1 MYGKKMGIPADK
13 WEEHLEHREEM
24 AKMMP
29 KGMDMGEDYC
39 EPVDLNG
46 ATVFLDKEK
55 SKENLAEASEDIIE
69 RFGF

>member
-13 WEEHLEHREEM
+13 WKEHQEQREEM

-46 ATVFLDKEK
+46 ATVFLDKENK
-55 SKENLAEASEDIIE
+55 GNLKRASEDILE
-69 RFGF
+69 RFGL